1 MGGLGVKRYSMGG
14 LGIFAL
20 ATYLNPETQS
30 FYDVGWSVVAILV
43 GMAVSFVITFI
54 TYKDEVK
61 AEPTAAEVAAAEAE

>member
-1 MGGLGVKRYSMGG
+1 M
-14 LGIFAL
+14 
-20 ATYLNPETQS
+20 
-30 FYDVGWSVVAILV
+30 VAILV